1 MELTAERDILTAK
14 ALRVAF
20 DPLHPEFEILL
31 EAASIIRHGGA
42 VAYPT
47 ETFYGLGVDPF
58 NASAV
63 ERLYRIKGRQAA
75 RALILLISQPGQ
87 AFDLALMPGPI
98 KRWYEKLTAAF
109 WPGPLTLVLPA
120 RRRPVCAAL
129 AGGDSVAV
137 RLSSDRVAWQLAR
150 TTGIAITSTSANR
163 SGGAPATSADQIE
176 PAVAAQLDL
185 IIDAG
190 VTPGGPPST
199 LLDLTRGRPVILRQG
214 KISAEEIA
222 SVISLHPLSFT
233 PEAAGN
239 AQP

>member
-1 MELTAERDILTAK
+1 MEMTAERDILTAK

-31 EAASIIRHGGA
+31 EAANIIRHGG
-42 VAYPT
+42 VIAYPT
-47 ETFYGLGVDPF
+47 ETFYGLGVDPY
-58 NASAV
+58 NAKAV

-98 KRWYEKLTAAF
+98 KRWYERLTTAF
-109 WPGPLTLVLPA
+109 WRGPLTLVVPT
-120 RRRPVCAAL
+120 RRRPVCPAL

-150 TTGIAITSTSANR
+150 TAGIAITSTSANR
-163 SGGAPATSADQIE
+163 SGGAPAAGADQIDA
-176 PAVAAQLDL
+176 AVAAQLDL

-190 VTPGGPPST
+190 PTPGGSPST
-199 LLDLTRGRPVILRQG
+199 ILDLTGVRPAILRQG
-214 KISAEEIA
+214 KVTADEIA
-222 SVISLHPLSFT
+222 SVIALHPTSFS
-233 PEAAGN
+233 PDGSGAL
-239 AQP
+239 